1 MGGLVLLLV
10 AVTYGAFSRRLD
22 RLWIS
27 APMVFVAAGL
37 AIGPDGADLLHLE
50 GGSHVVLS
58 FTELTLAALLF
69 TDATTVPLRAVK
81 GDAGVPGRLLS
92 VGLLLT
98 MVLGAV
104 TAMLVVPGVSWAEAA
119 LIAVVLAP
127 TDAALG
133 MAVVTDKAV
142 PVRIRRAL
150 NIESGLNDGIATPF
164 VTVFL
169 AVVVGETASQGGS
182 PVLDAFVQ
190 IAIAIGVAVVV
201 GAAGGRLLAWG
212 TQRAWSSHTSR
223 QLFVLALAFVAY
235 VGAVELG
242 GNGFVAAFV
251 AGLVFGAVD
260 EGNRAAVTFTED
272 VALIASLL
280 VWVIFGAYFAGPVLT
295 GGLNLPAVA
304 YALLSLTL
312 IRLLPV
318 SIALMGKG
326 FRPLTTGFMGWFG
339 PRGLASVVFTLIAV
353 EDLRGTGIETPLFE
367 VATWTI
373 LLSVFLH
380 GLTAR
385 PLSAAYGARMQS
397 AGDDLPE
404 LGFPDPACGVTSSG
418 RPSGAYGLHDHG
430 ADGTT
435 KRTPLQRWTPASRYC
450 RHSPTFVAALRPR
463 GGHRAGSDP
472 RAAGDG
478 VRRARRRPGGER
490 PVHDDR
496 LSGRLR
502 GLRPLQ
508 DPGAGPDSSVA
519 PLIFA
524 AIARCW

>member
-1 MGGLVLLLV
+1 MGGLILLLV
-10 AVTYGAFSRRLD
+10 AVAYGAFSRRLD

-37 AIGPDGADLLHLE
+37 AIGPEGADLLHLE

-69 TDATTVPLRAVK
+69 TDATTVPLRALK

-92 VGLLLT
+92 VGLFLT
-98 MVLGAV
+98 MVLGALV
-104 TAMLVVPGVSWAEAA
+104 AVLVVPDVSWAEAA

-169 AVVVGETASQGGS
+169 AVVVGETTGQGGS
-182 PVLDAFVQ
+182 PVLDALVQ

-201 GAAGGRLLAWG
+201 GGAGGRLLAWG
-212 TQRAWSSHTSR
+212 TQRALSSHTSR

-260 EGNRAAVTFTED
+260 KGNRAAITFTED
-272 VALIASLL
+272 VAMFASLL
-280 VWVIFGAYFAGPVLT
+280 VWVIFGAYFAGPVLS
-295 GGLNLPAVA
+295 GGLNVSAVA

-312 IRLLPV
+312 IRMVPV
-318 SIALMGKG
+318 AIALMGKG
-326 FRPLTTGFMGWFG
+326 FRPVTTGFMGWFG

-353 EDLRGTGIETPLFE
+353 EELQGTGIETPLFE

-373 LLSVFLH
+373 LLSVILH

-385 PLSAAYGARMQS
+385 PLARAYGDRIQ

-404 LGFPDPACGVTSSG
+404 LVDVPEP
-418 RPSGAYGLHDHG
+418 H
-430 ADGTT
+430 
-435 KRTPLQRWTPASRYC
+435 
-450 RHSPTFVAALRPR
+450 
-463 GGHRAGSDP
+463 
-472 RAAGDG
+472 
-478 VRRARRRPGGER
+478 VRRHIQRTTER
-490 PVHDDR
+490 MSR
-496 LSGRLR
+496 
-502 GLRPLQ
+502 
-508 DPGAGPDSSVA
+508 
-519 PLIFA
+519 
-524 AIARCW
+524 